1 MKRVIVF
8 DRDGQLRNRIRVALG
23 DEVDATECSSLDGC
37 SSLLQA
43 GAELVI
49 LGTSSANSGP
59 RPREI
64 LQRLR
69 EIDPSVPVLA
79 LVESKAQALE
89 ALSNGAYYALHT
101 PIDIDELG
109 LIMGRALR
117 AKQPS
122 IAGID
127 VDEVEVAPWNKA
139 GLAKVKETVLRLP
152 KQSLSPL
159 FIAGERGSGKATLAR
174 ALHRESGRNGPFVR
188 VNTTTTTLLE
198 EALFGGPPS
207 ALLPQGR
214 PGLVEQ
220 AAGGTLYIDEI
231 VDLPVAVQ
239 TRLVRL
245 VQDGTFRRP
254 GSLVDRHADVRLMAG
269 SSRDPF
275 GAVRAGRL
283 APQLLYRLAVI
294 TFEVPPL
301 RDRVQDIPKLVD
313 ELLAARAVSS
323 DLSPTRAAPAVLS
336 LFERH
341 NWPGNVR
348 ELRAVV
354 NGAAARASGDVVEIH
369 HLPSE
374 FDDNRRATVAYH
386 LPPDGIDFE
395 ALENEVLTQA
405 LRITRGNQTRAAE
418 LLHMTR
424 DQVRYRMSK
433 FGLSSRPGL
442 IEVDRSAS

>member
-23 DEVDATECSSLDGC
+23 NEVDATECSSLDGC

-43 GAELVI
+43 GAELVV
-49 LGTSSANSGP
+49 LGTSSASSGP
-59 RPREI
+59 RPSEI
-64 LQRLR
+64 LQRLHAL
-69 EIDPSVPVLA
+69 DPSLPVLV
-79 LVESKAQALE
+79 LVESKEQALE
-89 ALSNGAYYALHT
+89 ALSNGAYYALEV
-101 PIDIDELG
+101 PIDIDELS
-109 LIMGRALR
+109 LIIARALR
-117 AKQPS
+117 SRQPFM
-122 IAGID
+122 AGND
-127 VDEVEVAPWNKA
+127 VDDPDVAPWHKA
-139 GLAKVKETVLRLP
+139 GLAKLKETVLRLP
-152 KQSLSPL
+152 KKSLSPL
-159 FIAGERGSGKATLAR
+159 FIAGERGSGKATIAR
-174 ALHRESGRNGPFVR
+174 ALHRESGRSGPFVR
-188 VNTTTTTLLE
+188 VNTSSTTLLE
-198 EALFGGPPS
+198 EALFGGAPS

-220 AAGGTLYIDEI
+220 AAGGTLYIDEV
-231 VDLPVAVQ
+231 VDLPAPVQ
-239 TRLVRL
+239 TKLVRL

-254 GSLVDRHADVRLMAG
+254 GSALERHADVRIMAG

-301 RDRVQDIPKLVD
+301 RDRLEDLPALVH
-313 ELLAARAVSS
+313 EMLSLRAQAS
-323 DLSPTRAAPAVLS
+323 DLSPTEVSPAVLS

-348 ELRAVV
+348 ELRNVV
-354 NGAAARASGDVVEIH
+354 NGAAARASADVVEPH

-374 FDDNRRATVAYH
+374 FDDSRRATIAYH
-386 LPPDGIDFE
+386 LPADGIDFE
-395 ALENEVLTQA
+395 ALEHEVLTQA
-405 LRITRGNQTRAAE
+405 LRLTRGNQTRAAE

-433 FGLSSRPGL
+433 FGLSSRPVFVEL
-442 IEVDRSAS
+442 DRSAS